1 VFGYSGLGLSPYP
14 LVVRLSTLL
23 NTRIP
28 EHLNTRTPE
37 HPMNPTIS
45 KAVIPAAG
53 FGTRLRPLTQAFPKE
68 LLPVGR
74 KPVLAHVAEELR
86 GAGITE
92 ALFIVSERKPQI
104 RAFFGEEYDGGD
116 ASMPSLRCDYLIQT
130 EQRGSGDAVLRAE
143 EWVGEAPFVV
153 AFGDCL
159 MEAPDPSEPLRR
171 LIATHL
177 TQNSGTSVLVEQV
190 AWEKVSRYG
199 VLDPET
205 PLGDAPTD
213 PFPARNILE
222 KPAPEDAPSN
232 LVVAARFALQPR
244 IFDILRR
251 NELDAR
257 GELNLPDAMSRLRQE
272 GLPLWA
278 VPLRPGEAR
287 RDIGNFE
294 TFFAAFV
301 RAALRDPEFGAS
313 VRAVVENE
321 IGATNPSSQS

>member
-1 VFGYSGLGLSPYP
+1 MSVTFHA
-14 LVVRLSTLL
+14 STPSI
-23 NTRIP
+23 R
-28 EHLNTRTPE
+28 
-37 HPMNPTIS
+37 

-104 RAFFGEEYDGGD
+104 RAFFGEEYNGGD
-116 ASMPSLRCDYLIQT
+116 TSRPPLRCDYLIQT
-130 EQRGSGDAVLRAE
+130 EQRGSGDAVLRAA
-143 EWVGEAPFVV
+143 EWIGQEPFVV

-159 MEAPDPSEPLRR
+159 IEASDSSEPLRR

-177 TQNSGTSVLVEQV
+177 SQQSETSVLVEQV

-199 VLDPET
+199 VLAPET
-205 PLGDAPTD
+205 PLGDAPTE
-213 PFPARNILE
+213 PFPARDILE
-222 KPAPEDAPSN
+222 KPAREAAPSN

-244 IFDILRR
+244 IFDTLRR

-272 GLPLWA
+272 GFPLWA

-313 VRAVVENE
+313 IRALVQEE
-321 IGATNPSSQS
+321 IAVTNAPSQS